1 MSLMNSFYGG
11 RKGTSFVI
19 VKNYLDVLSM
29 TLDFARGND
38 FTEVKFDE
46 YVMINN
52 PNKNHPDNGKIFRR
66 GYDYNS
72 DRTLSA
78 ITLLVDKNSNYY
90 QDVTEE
96 KYKDLLDTDS
106 FVTVED
112 YQKDHSSTFTGIRAA
127 GAEYIG
133 CIVGPAGK
141 APLLSMGSYEWAY
154 NKNAD
159 AGLETRKGQ
168 GLYSPSGDNPGLI
181 PGKDGNEYNDSIKW
195 AYASIRNDKYGDD
208 TQAFIGFKFPYLVT
222 QMQTSEVDPYDENG
236 NIADMSNV
244 SRVLGVNETINT
256 HPYYNKWHLDIPKG
270 VKGDTFKNLR
280 VTTYKE
286 WLQGLS
292 GSADR
297 IMYDATQM
305 QLTEYT
311 PGQDNIERAI
321 LIYED
326 WNYDNKQNGQVKYY
340 YLGDY
345 NQIDDITF
353 ENGVMT
359 FSFSHDDDKQF
370 IFDYVSEIT
379 LQDNGTLTFVHSI
392 IDPETGFKK
401 KNIYTNKLKWITD
414 VSLDTGSFTSSPAYE
429 PEVNEQGDPLYD
441 VNGNPIYKLD
451 QQGNPIQM
459 RDENGELIYSTP
471 IWLPNSEGEGL
482 FKILFNNGN
491 EYRAYIPFVNGMD
504 YNASSGWISYHVIG
518 PDRGHTESLVQVK
531 FIQKILQ
538 DPATGK
544 IIIVYNTPR
553 EGNIPS
559 DITANES
566 IKTEIGSHECQAF
579 PLKTIQSITLDEQ
592 SGNLNVNFI
601 DGSKPETIITD
612 FYTIDTFYYDPVKS
626 KLHIKKST
634 ETEEQV
640 FPLAYPTSI
649 RYNPQNDNIEY
660 MRVGD
665 DSYTQ
670 IGNLPLLK
678 DIQLTDNLD
687 LYIQMNG
694 QQGYD
699 IISETDFGNDETH
712 PASQYWI
719 NLGNLTKTLSV
730 MGIARNFTRNELYNV
745 IINDDFWG
753 TAQVFESLRRV
764 LADTNEYTK
773 NKISIVTQCL
783 NLIYHDGTVTDINE
797 ENNTGDR
804 FRLITVGED
813 SELKDFFA
821 FDLYKTKTV
830 YQPTTVDGQTTY
842 TTTEE
847 AGSWYFLG
855 RIETSKNT
863 EVGSIGSN
871 TLSQGGILLTKKS
884 DICSISFP
892 DSVNALVP
900 KNKMKEIKLGSSYK
914 NKIGNLSA
922 SEGVVITMLGTNN
935 TTAQSYFNRIT
946 KEINIPAVTG
956 DITIRRE

>member
-11 RKGTSFVI
+11 RRGASFII

-29 TLDFARGND
+29 TLDFAKGND

-72 DRTLSA
+72 DRMLDSIGMLYKKVGNDWTRYGVEEL
-78 ITLLVDKNSNYY
+78 
-90 QDVTEE
+90 TEE
-96 KYKDLLDTDS
+96 KYTNL
-106 FVTVED
+106 
-112 YQKDHSSTFTGIRAA
+112 SSESDKFIIESIQAK
-127 GAEYIG
+127 GAEYVG
-133 CIVGPAGK
+133 CIIGPAGK
-141 APLLSMGSYEWAY
+141 APLLSIGSYEWAY

-195 AYASIRNDKYGDD
+195 AYASIRNDRFGDD

-236 NIADMSNV
+236 DIADMSNV

-270 VKGDTFKNLR
+270 VKGDTFKNLK

-297 IMYDATQM
+297 IMYDATQT

-311 PGQDNIERAI
+311 PGQNNIERAI

-379 LQDNGTLTFVHSI
+379 LQDDGTLTFIHSI
-392 IDPETGFKK
+392 IDSETGLKK
-401 KNIYTNKLKWITD
+401 KDIYANKLKWITD
-414 VSLDTGSFTSSPAYE
+414 VSLDTGSFITSPAYE
-429 PEVNEQGDPLYD
+429 PEVNDQGDPLYD
-441 VNGNPIYKLD
+441 IQGNPIYKLD
-451 QQGNPIQM
+451 QQGNPIQI
-459 RDENGELIYSTP
+459 RDQNGELVYNAP
-471 IWLPNSEGEGL
+471 IWSSNLDGEGL
-482 FKILFNNGN
+482 FKVLFNNGN
-491 EYRAYIPFVNGMD
+491 EYRAYIPFVNGME
-504 YNASSGWISYHVIG
+504 YNTSSGWISYHIIG
-518 PDRGHTESLVQVK
+518 PDRGRTESLVQIK

-538 DPATGK
+538 DPATSK

-553 EGNIPS
+553 EGDISS
-559 DITANES
+559 DITTNES
-566 IKTEIGSHECQAF
+566 IKAEIGDHECQAF
-579 PLKTIQSITLDEQ
+579 PLRTVQNITLDEVT
-592 SGNLNVNFI
+592 GNLNVNYI
-601 DGSKPETIITD
+601 DGTSESIVTD
-612 FYTIDTFYYDPVKS
+612 FYTIETFDYDPDS
-626 KLHIKKST
+626 STLTIKKST
-634 ETEEQV
+634 DAQAQE
-640 FPLAYPTSI
+640 FHLSYPTSI
-649 RYNPQNDNIEY
+649 RYNSQNDNIEY
-660 MRVGD
+660 IRAGD
-665 DSYTQ
+665 NSYTQ

-753 TAQVFESLRRV
+753 TAQIFENLRTV
-764 LADTNEYTK
+764 LANTNEYTQ
-773 NKISIVTQCL
+773 NKINVVIQCL
-783 NLIYHDGTVTDINE
+783 NLIYRDGIVTDINE

-804 FRLITVGED
+804 FRLITAGED

-821 FDLYKTKTV
+821 FDLYRTKTV

-871 TLSQGGILLTKKS
+871 TLSQGGILLTKKP

-892 DSVNALVP
+892 DSTNALVP
-900 KNKMKEIKLGSSYK
+900 RNKMKEIKLGSAYK

-922 SEGVVITMLGTNN
+922 SEGVIITMLGTSDSQ
-935 TTAQSYFNRIT
+935 AQSYFNRTT

>member
-29 TLDFARGND
+29 TLDFAKGND
-38 FTEVKFDE
+38 YVDVKFDE

-72 DRTLSA
+72 DRMLDS
-78 ITLLVDKNSNYY
+78 IGMLYKKVGNDNWVKYEVDEL
-90 QDVTEE
+90 TEE
-96 KYKDLLDTDS
+96 KYTNL
-106 FVTVED
+106 
-112 YQKDHSSTFTGIRAA
+112 SSDDDKFIIESIQAK
-127 GAEYIG
+127 GAEYVG
-133 CIVGPAGK
+133 CIIGPAGK
-141 APLLSMGSYEWAY
+141 APLLSIGSYEWAY

-236 NIADMSNV
+236 DIADMSNI
-244 SRVLGVNETINT
+244 SRVLGINETINT

-297 IMYDATQM
+297 IMYDATQT

-311 PGQDNIERAI
+311 PGQNNIERAI

-326 WNYDNKQNGQVKYY
+326 WNYNNKQNGQVKYY

-401 KNIYTNKLKWITD
+401 KDIYANKLKWITD

-441 VNGNPIYKLD
+441 VSGNPIYKLD

-471 IWLPNSEGEGL
+471 IWSPSSNGEGL
-482 FKILFNNGN
+482 FKVLFNNGN
-491 EYRAYIPFVNGMD
+491 EYRAYIPFVNGME
-504 YNASSGWISYHVIG
+504 YNTSSGWISYHVIG

-559 DITANES
+559 DITANED

-579 PLKTIQSITLDEQ
+579 PLKTIQSITLDEE
-592 SGNLNVNFI
+592 GNLNVNFI

-612 FYTIDTFYYDPVKS
+612 FYTIETFDYDPNS
-626 KLHIKKST
+626 STLTIKKST
-634 ETEEQV
+634 DAQAQK
-640 FPLAYPTSI
+640 FHLSYPTSI

-665 DSYTQ
+665 NSYTQ

-730 MGIARNFTRNELYNV
+730 MGIARNFTRNELYN
-745 IINDDFWG
+745 IIMNDDFWG
-753 TAQVFESLRRV
+753 TAQVFENLRTV
-764 LADTNEYTK
+764 LANTNEYTQ

-783 NLIYHDGTVTDINE
+783 NLIYRDGTVTDISE

-804 FRLITVGED
+804 FRLITAGED

-821 FDLYKTKTV
+821 YDLYRTKTV

-842 TTTEE
+842 TATEE

-935 TTAQSYFNRIT
+935 TTAQSYFNRVT

>member
-29 TLDFARGND
+29 TIDFAKGND
-38 FTEVKFDE
+38 YVEVKFDE

-72 DRTLSA
+72 DRMLDS
-78 ITLLVDKNSNYY
+78 IGILYKKVVDNNWVKYTV
-90 QDVTEE
+90 DELTEE
-96 KYKDLLDTDS
+96 KYTNLSSEDDK
-106 FVTVED
+106 FVIESV
-112 YQKDHSSTFTGIRAA
+112 QAK

-141 APLLSMGSYEWAY
+141 APLLSIGPYEWAY

-168 GLYSPSGDNPGLI
+168 GSYSPSGDNPGLI

-195 AYASIRNDKYGDD
+195 AYASIRNDNFGDD

-236 NIADMSNV
+236 DIADMSDI
-244 SRVLGVNETINT
+244 SRVLGENETIGT

-286 WLQGLS
+286 WLQSLS

-297 IMYDATQM
+297 IMYDATQA
-305 QLTEYT
+305 QLTEYL
-311 PGQDNIERAI
+311 PEQNDIEKAI
-321 LIYED
+321 LVYED
-326 WNYDNKQNGQVKYY
+326 WNYNNKQSGQVKYY

-379 LQDNGTLTFVHSI
+379 LQDNGTLTFIHSI
-392 IDPETGFKK
+392 IDSETGSKK

-414 VSLDTGSFTSSPAYE
+414 VSLDTGSFTVSPAYE

-441 VNGNPIYKLD
+441 VDGNPIYKLD
-451 QQGNPIQM
+451 QQGNPIQI
-459 RDENGELIYSTP
+459 RDQDGELVYSVPVWTP
-471 IWLPNSEGEGL
+471 NLDGEGL
-482 FKILFNNGN
+482 FRILFNNGN
-491 EYRAYIPFVNGMD
+491 EYRAYIPFVNGMN

-538 DPATGK
+538 DPATSK

-553 EGNIPS
+553 EGDIPS
-559 DITANES
+559 DITTNES
-566 IKTEIGSHECQAF
+566 IKTEIGNHECQAF
-579 PLKTIQSITLDEQ
+579 PLRTVQSITLNETN
-592 SGNLNVNFI
+592 GNLNVNYI
-601 DGSKPETIITD
+601 DGTSETIVTN
-612 FYTIDTFYYDPVKS
+612 FYTIETFDYDPDS
-626 KLHIKKST
+626 STLTIKKST
-634 ETEEQV
+634 DAQAQE
-640 FPLAYPTSI
+640 FRLSYPTSI

-665 DSYTQ
+665 NSYTQ

-687 LYIQMNG
+687 LYVQMNG
-694 QQGYD
+694 QQGYN
-699 IISETDFGNDETH
+699 IISETDFGNDEAH

-730 MGIARNFTRNELYNV
+730 MGIARNFTRNELYDV
-745 IINDDFWG
+745 IMNDDFWG
-753 TAQVFESLRRV
+753 TAQVFDNLRRV
-764 LADTNEYTK
+764 LVDTNEYTK

-783 NLIYHDGTVTDINE
+783 NLIYHDGMVTDINE

-804 FRLITVGED
+804 FRLITVGEN

-935 TTAQSYFNRIT
+935 TTAQSYFNRVT